1 MSNRNLTAA
10 KRAKN
15 DEFYTLYPDIEAEMN
30 AYLLADPDVFRD
42 KTVLCPCDDPEWSN
56 FTRYFT
62 ANFTRLGL
70 RKLVSTSYAKSAGS
84 RQLTLFEESS
94 PAYDPD
100 RHDTHGKLFTKTRGG
115 GEDVTLQGYLEGDGD
130 FRSPEVTRLRDEA
143 DIIVTNP
150 PFSLFREFL
159 AWVMD
164 GGKRFSVIGN
174 MNAITYKE
182 VFPLLKNGAMWLG
195 SNTGGSRKGNSMF
208 FMTPQGDR
216 LPDKNAPLTA
226 ASSKWFTNL
235 DHAGRHEPLMLDTM
249 AGNLRY
255 NRRLR
260 KTLIDKYGQTPDTLH
275 YPRYDNYDAIEV
287 PYTDAIPGDYEGV
300 MGVPI
305 SFLDKY
311 DPDQFELLGAD
322 WQLAR
327 PEPLADGGTGTGR
340 FYVIERERDVCT
352 PVWPSGSGIEE
363 RPRTSGPDGRADD
376 LASACHGRAHQLH
389 GQVRPRPVPYRRRD

>member
-1 MSNRNLTAA
+1 MSNRNLTRA

-30 AYLLADPDVFRD
+30 AYLMADPDVFRD

-56 FTRYFT
+56 FTKYFA
-62 ANFTRLGL
+62 ANFERFGL
-70 RKLVSTSYAKSAGS
+70 KKLISTSYAKSAGS

-143 DIIVTNP
+143 YIVVTNP

-182 VFPLLKNGAMWLG
+182 VFPLLKENQIWMGAKG
-195 SNTGGSRKGNSMF
+195 FGGGMDMICPKDNFDASKVSKYTIDTQGNYIVNVM
-208 FMTPQGDR
+208 GVI
-216 LPDKNAPLTA
+216 
-226 ASSKWFTNL
+226 WFTNL
-235 DHAGRHEPLMLDTM
+235 DHVGRHEPLMLDTM

-255 NRRLR
+255 NRKLR
-260 KTLIDKYGQTPDTLH
+260 KTLIDKYGQTETTLH
-275 YPRYDNYDAIEV
+275 YPKYDNYDAIEV
-287 PYTDAIPGDYEGV
+287 PYVECIPGDYTGV

-311 DPDQFELLGAD
+311 DPDQFKIVSFRKGD
-322 WQLAR
+322 
-327 PEPLADGGTGTGR
+327 DGHDLVFTT
-340 FYVIERERDVCT
+340 ERKRVQ
-352 PVWPSGSGIEE
+352 PYFRV
-363 RPRTSGPDGRADD
+363 
-376 LASACHGRAHQLH
+376 L
-389 GQVRPRPVPYRRRD
+389 VRRQSRG